1 MLLLLIVLMLL
12 TNVHI
17 TSLTMNPATG
27 KKIGSQS
34 KPLYEERCLF
44 VDNDIIVYD
53 KPPNMLSVPGMYE
66 KDSLTSR
73 IAATFHI
80 ERQDQ
85 MIGKHF
91 VFFSAPLP
99 TVAKLVHVL
108 ETPPTL
114 LITMFTIRTN
124 TLHV

>member
-1 MLLLLIVLMLL
+1 MLL

-85 MIGKHF
+85 MIGKY
-91 VFFSAPLP
+91 L
-99 TVAKLVHVL
+99 
-108 ETPPTL
+108 
-114 LITMFTIRTN
+114 
-124 TLHV
+124 